1 MKKKYIFTL
10 LLALCV
16 SAISLGQN
24 APREKSIDGFFI
36 YPNPVS
42 KGSLTIKTSQDGEKE
57 ILIYNV
63 LGKQVF
69 TRKFKGNS
77 KRFDISSIRSG
88 VYIMKVIE
96 GDKIAT
102 KKLVIK

>member
-1 MKKKYIFTL
+1 MKNTHIFIL
-10 LLALCV
+10 FLALCV

-24 APREKSIDGFFI
+24 APREKSIDGFFV

-42 KGSLTIKTSQDGEKE
+42 KGSLTIKTSQDADKE

-69 TRKFKGNS
+69 TRKFKGNT
-77 KRFDISSIRSG
+77 KRFDISNIRSG
-88 VYIMKVIE
+88 IYIMKVIE
-96 GDKIAT
+96 GDKIET